1 MALIRFSPWTDIEA
15 LRHQMDE
22 IFDEFTGLKTYK
34 DAVNWQPAIEL
45 VNKDEALI
53 LKASLP
59 GLEAKDLDISVTR
72 EAVQLSG
79 EHRYEKEEK
88 EKGYYHSEFRYGK
101 FERTINLPV
110 PIQNDK
116 VVAEFKNGI
125 LTLTLPKVEE
135 VVNRVVKVNLGGE
148 EQSVLDTPV
157 AS

>member
-15 LRHQMDE
+15 LRHQMDQ

-34 DAVNWQPAIEL
+34 EAVNWQPAIEL
-45 VNKDEALI
+45 INKDEALI

-79 EHRYEKEEK
+79 EHRYEKAEK

-116 VVAEFKNGI
+116 VTAEFKNGI

-135 VVNRVVKVNLGGE
+135 VVNRVVKINLGSE
-148 EQSVLDTPV
+148 EQPVLDTPTE
-157 AS
+157 S